1 MICRRCLE
9 DADEGK
15 WALGEVEAFDLSVST
30 EFRPVIRTQK
40 HRYTLVVISK
50 HAEIHKSTD
59 VIIHT
64 KRQRDAQTYSHA
76 QTQGVC
82 FFLSIFYRPDVLI
95 SRLYCCTPSG
105 H

>member
-1 MICRRCLE
+1 MICRLCLE

-15 WALGEVEAFDLSVST
+15 WALGEVEAFDLSLST
-30 EFRPVIRTQK
+30 EPRPVIRTQK
-40 HRYTLVVISK
+40 HRYTLILISK
-50 HAEIHKSTD
+50 RTETHKSTD

-64 KRQRDAQTYSHA
+64 KTEACTFTHFQA

-82 FFLSIFYRPDVLI
+82 FFLSIFYLPDVLI